1 VRPGAALG
9 VVALLGVLV
18 SGCASETEKYCG
30 AIEEQHERLA
40 DLAIGADEP
49 GNDTL
54 QQTLEVFRE
63 LQGEAPGDIA
73 DEWSTLTF
81 AYEGFV
87 DAFAGVD
94 TPLAEYDPAEP
105 PADVSEEEAQR
116 IADAAEELR
125 SARVTEAADGIQ
137 QHARDVCKTD
147 LSLTGGGG

>member
-1 VRPGAALG
+1 MRPPVALG
-9 VVALLGVLV
+9 VVVLLGALV

-30 AIEEQHERLA
+30 ALEEQQSRLA
-40 DLAIGADEP
+40 ELALGADEP
-49 GNDTL
+49 GEDLL
-54 QQTLEVFRE
+54 QQTLEIFRE

-81 AYEGFV
+81 AYEGMV
-87 DAFAGVD
+87 DAFDGVD

-116 IADAAEELR
+116 ITDAAEELR
-125 SARVTEAADGIQ
+125 SPRVTEAADGIQ